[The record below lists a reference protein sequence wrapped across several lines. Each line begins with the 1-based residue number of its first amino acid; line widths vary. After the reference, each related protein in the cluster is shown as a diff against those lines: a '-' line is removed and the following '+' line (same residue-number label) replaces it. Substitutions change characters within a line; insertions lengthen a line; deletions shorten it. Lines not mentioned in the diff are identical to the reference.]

1 MRLEARGKVLVV
13 SVLLGLAIIVGA
25 SNPVGAYHE
34 SLYVTVNGVR
44 MAPGQIRAIEEQI
57 GMRLASGHY
66 RYDPTTGRF
75 WLAGTVQGGEQIY
88 RGQGRQDYG
97 WYNPRQGS
105 SGYSNHNT
113 GTNIICDGGSCNIA
127 R

>member
-1 MRLEARGKVLVV
+1 MRIGARGKMLVG
-13 SVLLGLAIIVGA
+13 SVLLGLGIILGA
-25 SNPVGAYHE
+25 SDLVGAYHE
-34 SLYVTVNGVR
+34 TLYVTVNGVQ
-44 MAPGQIRAIEEQI
+44 MAPEQIRAIEQQY
-57 GMRLASGHY
+57 GTRLGSGHY

-75 WLAGTVQGGEQIY
+75 WLAGTIQGGEQIY

-97 WYNPRQGS
+97 WSNPRQGS

-113 GTNIICDGGSCNIA
+113 GTNIICDSGGCNIA